1 LQIDGSGLN
10 INNFLTVDGSLETD
24 GSFIITGGAASD
36 TLIGG
41 DKNDT
46 LTGNDSGFLG
56 NELTGND
63 GSDRFVLNQAQEI
76 APLTP
81 KTTITDFKAG
91 VDGDVFAISVSA
103 YAGAPAAGS
112 VFKVSTVDAAVNLST
127 TVLVENGLIGTNTS
141 ALTNVRFGV
150 DTATNI
156 LYYDANGNFASGS
169 IAIAKSD
176 LALTGLTNNN
186 FIAIA

>member
-1 LQIDGSGLN
+1 MSH
-10 INNFLTVDGSLETD
+10 
-24 GSFIITGGAASD
+24 ASD
-36 TLIGG
+36 PVGFDFAAI
-41 DKNDT
+41 DT
-46 LTGNDSGFLG
+46 AHRYKLMSFTVVP
-56 NELTGND
+56 
-63 GSDRFVLNQAQEI
+63 RPI
-76 APLTP
+76 AW
-81 KTTITDFKAG
+81 
-91 VDGDVFAISVSA
+91 
-103 YAGAPAAGS
+103 
-112 VFKVSTVDAAVNLST
+112 VSTVDAAVNLST